1 MDNTNYPHRKRIRLP
16 NFDYSSH
23 SIYYLTVCTKDRQPF
38 LSSISQSSDGEA
50 IVHLTP
56 QGIVVDQVIRRIPEV
71 YKSVA
76 LTSYMIMP
84 DHIHLTIGIGVQGES
99 EGECIEE
106 KSISIPTIIKSLKRV
121 SNKETGK
128 DLWQDRYHDHVI
140 RSMEELFTKI
150 QYVETNP
157 LRYLLRTE

>member
-1 MDNTNYPHRKRIRLP
+1 MSDVGKIVDVEIQKMNTVYDAVR
-16 NFDYSSH
+16 
-23 SIYYLTVCTKDRQPF
+23 
-38 LSSISQSSDGEA
+38 
-50 IVHLTP
+50 
-56 QGIVVDQVIRRIPEV
+56 VDK
-71 YKSVA
+71 YC
-76 LTSYMIMP
+76 IMP
-84 DHIHLTIGIGVQGES
+84 DHIHLIIGIGVQGES
-99 EGECIEE
+99 ERECIEE

-121 SNKETGK
+121 SNKETGR